1 MSWRR
6 GLGNRSSVCYL
17 KIPFQTIGFDR
28 IVALSKSENIASP
41 RVMAKVGMQYEQK
54 IDCWGAN

>member
-1 MSWRR
+1 M
-6 GLGNRSSVCYL
+6 GNRSSVCYL